1 MAMPL
6 LLVTKNRMD
15 TPPDA
20 VAATMDRA
28 LPPQSLMR
36 KYGAHTLIA
45 LSIIAVAITLF
56 MRYGRADTLLV
67 DKSRLT
73 VASVERGPFQEF
85 VPLTGAV
92 APIDSV
98 YVDIAEPGQV
108 AEIFTEAG
116 NVVEAGQVLVRLTS
130 TAPETE
136 LMNSENLLA
145 QQVNAL
151 SGTKL
156 QYEQTR
162 LNTERSII
170 DMRADL
176 EKLTTGYQ
184 RMLRLKDS
192 GVIKQADMDDTAIE
206 IKRQQQSLA
215 AMEKSLKLSETE
227 GRKQIDTMQRVIDT
241 LSSKLAI
248 ARENLDLLH
257 VRAPIHGQ
265 LTSFNVHLGQRVM
278 PAQRIGQIDQI
289 DNTKIVASVDEFY
302 LNRVSVNQSAVA
314 TIDGNNYD
322 LKITKVYPEV
332 RDRMFNV
339 DLAFE
344 SATPAK
350 LRIGQSME
358 LRLNT
363 SAISEA
369 LFVTNGAFYESGT
382 QSIFVLDQNRDF
394 AQRRAVTLGRRNST
408 QVEILNGLFL
418 GDKVVVSSY
427 QSFKSVNQLRFK

>member
-1 MAMPL
+1 MPL